1 MIGEL
6 VFSEDCWTSV
16 QAGDGERLV
25 YRVVKAGS
33 RVPLVGVAPFSVTL
47 GNARAVQVSF
57 AGLSVDISP
66 HTRGNIARFTLPLP
80 PR

>member
-1 MIGEL
+1 MGEL

-33 RVPLVGVAPFSVTL
+33 RVPLAGVAPFSVTL

-57 AGLSVDISP
+57 AGVSVDISP
-66 HTRGNIARFTLPLP
+66 HTRGNIARFTLPLAS
-80 PR
+80 R